1 MSSLLSREHERLIR
15 KGADDEFTRLKPR
28 IEKLKLAVQERGDKI
43 TSMAKEMRALRAD
56 VGHLK
61 AASGDLGALE
71 ASARADANL
80 MSELRAQALKDAGT
94 INELCQRVDRAE
106 KERASWMHWAWV
118 GQPDS
123 PSDADDA
130 VYQAKISTLENAV
143 KYWSSRARKECPAN
157 TQAVADRDAAVD
169 FSCRHLRLD
178 DILRF
183 MEPM

>member
-28 IEKLKLAVQERGDKI
+28 IKKLKLAVEERGDKLA
-43 TSMAKEMRALRAD
+43 SMAKEMRALRAD
-56 VGHLK
+56 VGRLK
-61 AASGDLGALE
+61 ASSGDLGALE
-71 ASARADANL
+71 TSARADANL

-94 INELCQRVDRAE
+94 INELCQRVNRAAE
-106 KERASWMHWAWV
+106 EMESWMHWAWV

-123 PSDADDA
+123 PSDAENA

-143 KYWSSRARKECPAN
+143 KYWSSRARNECPAN

>member
-1 MSSLLSREHERLIR
+1 MSSLLSRERERLIR
-15 KGADDEFTRLKPR
+15 KGADDEFTRLEPR
-28 IEKLKLAVQERGDKI
+28 IKKLKLAVEERGDKLN
-43 TSMAKEMRALRAD
+43 SMAKEMRALRAD
-56 VGHLK
+56 VDRLK
-61 AASGDLGALE
+61 ASSGDLGALE

-94 INELCQRVDRAE
+94 LNELCQRVNRAAE
-106 KERASWMHWAWV
+106 ETESWMHWAWV

-123 PSDADDA
+123 PSDAENA